1 MQAEAVQDPHL
12 VRAQVS
18 LERAV
23 LEEHHHQLVP
33 AVLPEA
39 SCMTVATA
47 LATLMVAVE
56 VVALITFEVGKV
68 AHLEVVVVQDLP
80 ALVHQIPEALTQTL
94 FTVLVEM
101 VVEDKLDLLML

>member
-1 MQAEAVQDPHL
+1 
-12 VRAQVS
+12 
-18 LERAV
+18 
-23 LEEHHHQLVP
+23 
-33 AVLPEA
+33 
-39 SCMTVATA
+39 
-47 LATLMVAVE
+47 MVAVE